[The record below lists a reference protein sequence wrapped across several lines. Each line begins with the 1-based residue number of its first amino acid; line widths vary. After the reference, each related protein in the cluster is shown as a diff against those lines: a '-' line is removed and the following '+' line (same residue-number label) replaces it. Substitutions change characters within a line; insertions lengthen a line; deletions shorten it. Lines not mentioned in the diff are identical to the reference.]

1 MTRPNMHTRNT
12 YNVQRFDRLII
23 TGVFS
28 FILRLFDATASE
40 IWNTMNLMAG
50 ILMPRSYVKLVV
62 IENPNYFTQPVARG

>member
-1 MTRPNMHTRNT
+1 M
-12 YNVQRFDRLII
+12 
-23 TGVFS
+23 
-28 FILRLFDATASE
+28 ASE